1 MASRLAGLLRE
12 ANRAMWWLP
21 VLGLLIGL
29 ILGAALSLTI
39 PAEYSRYTAMAIL
52 AALDSVLG
60 AVRAEL
66 DGEFDNRI
74 FLTGFFANII
84 LAGGLT
90 YLGDRLGVE
99 LYMAAIVAFG
109 VRMFD
114 NLAIIRRQL
123 LKRLGSTKATGEA
136 ESTGS

>member
-1 MASRLAGLLRE
+1 MV
-12 ANRAMWWLP
+12 WWLP
-21 VLGLLIGL
+21 ALGLIIGL
-29 ILGAALSLTI
+29 ALGAVLALTI

-60 AVRAEL
+60 AVRSEM

-74 FLTGFFANII
+74 FLSGFFANIV

-90 YLGDRLGVE
+90 FLGDRLGVE
-99 LYMAAIVAFG
+99 LYIAAIVAFG
-109 VRMFD
+109 VRLFD

-123 LKRLGSTKATGEA
+123 LARWAK
-136 ESTGS
+136 TGSKRSEETGM

>member
-1 MASRLAGLLRE
+1 V
-12 ANRAMWWLP
+12 WWLP
-21 VLGLLIGL
+21 VLGLLVGL

-39 PAEYSRYTAMAIL
+39 PAQYSRYTAMAIL

-66 DGEFDNRI
+66 DGKFDNRI
-74 FLTGFFANII
+74 FLTGFFANIV

-109 VRMFD
+109 VRMFN

-123 LKRLGSTKATGEA
+123 LQRFTESNLTSEA
-136 ESTGS
+136 

>member
-1 MASRLAGLLRE
+1 MV
-12 ANRAMWWLP
+12 WWLP
-21 VLGLLIGL
+21 VLGLVVGL
-29 ILGAALSLTI
+29 VLGAALALTI

-60 AVRAEL
+60 AVRSEM

-74 FLTGFFANII
+74 FLSGFFANII

-99 LYMAAIVAFG
+99 LYIAAIVAFG
-109 VRMFD
+109 VRLFN

-123 LKRLGSTKATGEA
+123 LARWSRAGSRGSEETGM
-136 ESTGS
+136 